1 MLDITSP
8 DISLLDL
15 SVVVGDPA
23 APLCRASLWS
33 QPSISGSGL
42 QGSFGAGECASYWP
56 PRDDRPWLLYGSSGT
71 RKPATLNGWAVR
83 TEDSVCTTPG
93 AVTLP
98 RQPGTISTNT
108 CAGTDLVSNDTI
120 EGARVVDSAGLPATF
135 ETDLRHAT
143 STGDPSPTC
152 ANESSRGLWYRFES
166 PDDVGVAVDT
176 FGSAF
181 NTVLAV
187 YRDDGA
193 TLDQIA
199 CNNDFGSSQSRV
211 VWSAERG
218 QAYYVLATAYQVVP
232 AGRLRVHFSVADIP
246 ANDSREGAL
255 PTSPADPQPV
265 VHQAHSA
272 TSSPSDP
279 AFSCVPFY
287 GYSLWYRVP
296 AATGGLTARTSGS
309 NYDTV
314 VAVYREGEDGAL
326 TEIAC
331 NDQEGPGIKTSVA
344 SWTGDGGDY
353 LVVVAAYP
361 GFVGGVLQLTVT
373 QD

>member
-1 MLDITSP
+1 
-8 DISLLDL
+8 
-15 SVVVGDPA
+15 V
-23 APLCRASLWS
+23 
-33 QPSISGSGL
+33 
-42 QGSFGAGECASYWP
+42 
-56 PRDDRPWLLYGSSGT
+56 
-71 RKPATLNGWAVR
+71 
-83 TEDSVCTTPG
+83 
-93 AVTLP
+93 LP
-98 RQPGTISTNT
+98 HQPGIISTNT

-120 EGARVVDSAGLPATF
+120 EGARVVSSTHLPVAF
-135 ETDLRHAT
+135 ATDLRHAT
-143 STGDPSPTC
+143 SAGDSSPTC
-152 ANESSRGLWYRFES
+152 ANESSRGVWYRFEW

-199 CNNDFGSSQSRV
+199 CNNDFSSSQSRV

-309 NYDTV
+309 DYDTV